1 MNIPTDYEAG
11 YENARAIAPDVAA
24 KYIAHTHIGDPLGE
38 AMAEDLAEF
47 SSEESRRLVE
57 AAMNDGDGEA
67 LRSAPDSCENS
78 SETRKL
84 PLNGSTIQHSRRV
97 SACFTGTRSWS
108 WLHSSRAF

>member
-1 MNIPTDYEAG
+1 
-11 YENARAIAPDVAA
+11 
-24 KYIAHTHIGDPLGE
+24 
-38 AMAEDLAEF
+38 
-47 SSEESRRLVE
+47 
-57 AAMNDGDGEA
+57 MNDGDGEA
-67 LRSAPDSCENS
+67 LANALRTRCENS